1 MRRKKKNLGSLE
13 LKPSVTEKV
22 DDKEATPESTTKAF
36 ATYEILFQDV
46 MKNFEK
52 K

>member
-1 MRRKKKNLGSLE
+1 MRRKKRNLGSLE
-13 LKPSVTEKV
+13 LKPSVTEKI
-22 DDKEATPESTTKAF
+22 DDKDATPESSAKAF

-46 MKNFEK
+46 MKNFDK